1 MLFGLMNSFVVMP
14 DLGPGVQCQDFGLGL
29 GHGTRIL
36 KHVTFLVVVRLK
48 HLPKLVSC
56 DFI

>member
-36 KHVTFLVVVRLK
+36 KHVTFLVVVRL